1 MLHACAN
8 AQPHAAAHLGALSR
22 RCISAL
28 RSSALST
35 RITPEGAAAD
45 GTAVSTGAASSSS
58 LPLEALASLTE
69 ARASSRSPSWE
80 SDSSPEGPSLL
91 RASLLRA
98 ASLLLRLPLS
108 RERGRRR
115 PLPAAACWPLVPA
128 ASLKA
133 CLPPGTSPLSG
144 EEDVSVWAPNCAGST
159 AAAKAA
165 ALAAARRLTAASTGC
180 PPPPSLSE
188 LLLLLLLLVPL
199 CIR

>member
-1 MLHACAN
+1 
-8 AQPHAAAHLGALSR
+8 
-22 RCISAL
+22 L

-58 LPLEALASLTE
+58 LPLEALASLAE

-80 SDSSPEGPSLL
+80 SDSSPEAPSLL

-98 ASLLLRLPLS
+98 ASLLLRLPL
-108 RERGRRR
+108 RRDRRRRR
-115 PLPAAACWPLVPA
+115 PPPAAACWSLLVPA
-128 ASLKA
+128 AFVEAS
-133 CLPPGTSPLSG
+133 LPPGTSPLSG
-144 EEDVSVWAPNCAGST
+144 EEDLSGWAPNSAGGA

-199 CIR
+199 CIRHAAHEAKTMHDATLGAAASWHC